1 MIYLT
6 FHEINYLL
14 PNFDK
19 NNYFLIYVI
28 IAFDQ
33 HYYTLITIVILLL
46 ISLNIYSKSYFNNE
60 FFIRK

>member
-19 NNYFLIYVI
+19 NNSFLIYVI

-33 HYYTLITIVILLL
+33 YYYTLITIVILLL